1 MTTMIWLSYVTELD
15 AVDLEDVPT
24 WDYLWQ
30 PTRTRV
36 DDDGNAAWVQWMRG
50 RVMAGTRWRSGSGTL
65 DADRALAVEPV
76 VAIHLAI
83 QSANGYNNR
92 TSWPGPPRT
101 AKKKR
106 ERYKNESRHQ

>member
-1 MTTMIWLSYVTELD
+1 
-15 AVDLEDVPT
+15 
-24 WDYLWQ
+24 
-30 PTRTRV
+30 
-36 DDDGNAAWVQWMRG
+36 MRG

-101 AKKKR
+101 AKKKKEKDIKTKVDINKKLDDYYYYYILR
-106 ERYKNESRHQ
+106 L